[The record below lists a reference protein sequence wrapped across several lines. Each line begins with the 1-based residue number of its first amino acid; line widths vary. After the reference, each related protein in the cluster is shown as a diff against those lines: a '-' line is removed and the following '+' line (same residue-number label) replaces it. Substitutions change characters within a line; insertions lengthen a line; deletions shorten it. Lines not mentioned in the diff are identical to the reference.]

1 MPRLKR
7 VEPYVSPGFARVRR
21 GRGFT
26 YVHSSGGVAGRA
38 ERARIADLAVPPSVC
53 T

>member
-7 VEPYVSPGFARVRR
+7 VEPYVSPGFTRVRR

-26 YVHSSGGVAGRA
+26 YVHTDGGMAGRS
-38 ERARIADLAVPPSVC
+38 ERALIADLAVPP
-53 T
+53 